1 MKYTDNNYTRDFL
14 ITTGLTIITVIA
26 YLNDIVKALSSKR
39 YGRAAGGFFGMLV
52 GFAVWAVSI
61 ASSYELKKLCES
73 ESDDESENTEKIEEI

>member
-1 MKYTDNNYTRDFL
+1 MKYTDNDYTRDFL

>member
-1 MKYTDNNYTRDFL
+1 MKYTDNDYIRDFL
-14 ITTGLTIITVIA
+14 ITTGLTIITMIA

-73 ESDDESENTEKIEEI
+73 ESDDESDNTEKIEEI

>member
-1 MKYTDNNYTRDFL
+1 MKYTDNDYTRNFL

-52 GFAVWAVSI
+52 GFAVWVVSI

>member
-1 MKYTDNNYTRDFL
+1 MKYTDNDYTRDFL
-14 ITTGLTIITVIA
+14 ITTGLTIITMIT

-52 GFAVWAVSI
+52 GFAVWVVSI

>member
-1 MKYTDNNYTRDFL
+1 MKYTDNDYIRDFL

-52 GFAVWAVSI
+52 GFAVWVVSI
-61 ASSYELKKLCES
+61 GSSYELKKLCES

>member
-1 MKYTDNNYTRDFL
+1 MKYTDNDYTRDFL
-14 ITTGLTIITVIA
+14 ITTGLTIITMIA

-52 GFAVWAVSI
+52 GFAVWVVSI